1 MMISTIATAVMAVVA
16 VWSLIRTFKI
26 ERMNRKNAEDQQNL
40 SLRQL
45 QSFVFFYIDSRY
57 QEVTKGLQD
66 EANKRWYQQ
75 RFFDLCRDVFVL
87 NKQGNLP
94 KEVLHGLM
102 EKWRHTKTTDLFLPY
117 GKAMH
122 KSMTKTSLLFLTMR
136 FLGKLDFFKKL
147 KSLASC

>member
-1 MMISTIATAVMAVVA
+1 MDTFMMISTIATAIMAVVA

-26 ERMNRKNAEDQQNL
+26 ERMNRKNAEYQQNL

-45 QSFVFFYIDSRY
+45 QSFVFFDIDSRY

-87 NKQGNLP
+87 NKQGNMP
-94 KEVLHGLM
+94 KEAWDGYV
-102 EKWRHTKTTDLFLPY
+102 EKWRHIIVNDR
-117 GKAMH
+117 
-122 KSMTKTSLLFLTMR
+122 SFLTVW
-136 FLGKLDFFKKL
+136 KSYAQIYDQDFVTFFDNEVFREARL
-147 KSLASC
+147 I